1 MTNKE
6 NNEAPFNRKVL
17 KRFNHIVLK
26 LENDIFLF
34 GTLKNDIEGRYK
46 KTRNIIITI
55 LFLVL
60 SSIGLIVW
68 DLFN

>member
-1 MTNKE
+1 MRNKE
-6 NNEAPFNRKVL
+6 NNEAPFNRIVL
-17 KRFNHIVLK
+17 KRFNHLVLK

-34 GTLKNDIEGRYK
+34 GTLKNDIEGRYN

-55 LFLVL
+55 LLLVL